1 MRLGTYNVENLF
13 MRARALNLATWAE
26 GKGVLERFAALNSV
40 LNKARYTRSDKTRI
54 VRLLDELGLGAAD
67 DGGSFVVLRQTRGNL
82 LRRRRDG
89 VTEIVANGRG
99 DWIGWVDLKNEPVD
113 EVAMRCTARVVHD
126 VAADVL
132 CVVEAE
138 SRPALVHFS
147 EQLLPAVSATPF
159 AHAMLI
165 DGNDARGIDV
175 GLFLRRGF
183 EITRIQSHIDDEDEQ
198 GRIFAR
204 DCAEY
209 WIRTERGTELVL
221 LLNHFKSKGYGGQA
235 ESNARRLRQA
245 RQVAKIYASLTARGV
260 KNIAVLG
267 DLNDTPNSA
276 PLAPLLRETN
286 LRDVSA
292 HSSFED
298 GGRPGTYA
306 NGSASQKIDYV
317 LLSPSLF
324 GKMTSGGVFR
334 MGVWGGKNGTLFP
347 HYPEMTKAS
356 EAASDHAAV
365 WADLDV

>member
-1 MRLGTYNVENLF
+1 
-13 MRARALNLATWAE
+13 
-26 GKGVLERFAALNSV
+26 
-40 LNKARYTRSDKTRI
+40 
-54 VRLLDELGLGAAD
+54 
-67 DGGSFVVLRQTRGNL
+67 
-82 LRRRRDG
+82 
-89 VTEIVANGRG
+89 
-99 DWIGWVDLKNEPVD
+99 
-113 EVAMRCTARVVHD
+113 MRCTARAVHD

-147 EQLLPAVSATPF
+147 EQLLPAVGGTPF

-245 RQVAKIYASLTARGV
+245 RQVAKIYASLAARG
-260 KNIAVLG
+260 I
-267 DLNDTPNSA
+267 T
-276 PLAPLLRETN
+276 
-286 LRDVSA
+286 
-292 HSSFED
+292 
-298 GGRPGTYA
+298 
-306 NGSASQKIDYV
+306 
-317 LLSPSLF
+317 LLSVFPS
-324 GKMTSGGVFR
+324 GKVSPSWATSTTPPTALR
-334 MGVWGGKNGTLFP
+334 SHHSYAKRTCA
-347 HYPEMTKAS
+347 T
-356 EAASDHAAV
+356 
-365 WADLDV
+365 